1 MRYFTADNCKSKD
14 GSVIVFF
21 KKKKIQMGIREGI
34 ARAVDTLVDYNMQD
48 FMYIAEVAKKM
59 GYTIDTTE
67 NRVTFA
73 IGLLVPQTLY
83 AYQVYP
89 HEKAKLISELT
100 EYFLSTFENDN
111 KYVYG
116 TNGAYLDISDF
127 DILSAYKAF
136 EKIYV
141 EAEDKY
147 LKDGKVLP
155 PLTVI
160 YSMMAYILEY
170 DGNKDRIADY
180 QTICDICATQ
190 AAKHI
195 DFWKMLESKID
206 YIWTK

>member
-1 MRYFTADNCKSKD
+1 MKCSAVDNYKLID
-14 GSVIVFF
+14 GSAIVFF
-21 KKKKIQMGIREGI
+21 KKKKVQMGIREGI
-34 ARAVDTLVDYNMQD
+34 ARAVDTLVDYNMRD
-48 FMYIAEVAKKM
+48 FMYITEVAKKT

-67 NRVTFA
+67 NRVVFA

-100 EYFLSTFENDN
+100 EYFLGTFEKDS

-116 TNGAYLDISDF
+116 TNGAYLDISEF
-127 DILSAYKAF
+127 DILSVYKAY
-136 EKIYV
+136 EEIYI

-155 PLTVI
+155 ALSVI
-160 YSMMAYILEY
+160 CSIMAYILGY
-170 DGNKDRIADY
+170 DGDKDRIEDY

-190 AAKHI
+190 VAKHI